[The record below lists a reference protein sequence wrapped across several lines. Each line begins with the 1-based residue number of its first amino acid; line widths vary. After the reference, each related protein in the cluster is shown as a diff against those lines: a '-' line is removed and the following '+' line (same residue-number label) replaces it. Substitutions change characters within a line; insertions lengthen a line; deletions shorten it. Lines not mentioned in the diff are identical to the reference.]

1 LSSSAPQ
8 NAPMS
13 GSSRLAALMA
23 AMLLP
28 AMSVFAQ
35 DAAPEADGEPRDEQA
50 LQTIPVEPIAE
61 APQAPVESSAPT
73 PLDVIVVTAQKRAE
87 NVQDVPISIQA
98 FSPKTLGALNISDQ
112 FSLQQAVPGLDV
124 NEITQFT
131 TVFLRGVGSDA
142 FLMADPSVASYID
155 GIYFPFSQGL
165 DQDFGAVDRVEVL
178 KGPQG
183 TLFGRNAVG
192 GAISVYTPNP
202 DFYEATTSIQTTLGN
217 RRTFNTNVYSNL
229 PLSETLAVNVSAYY
243 NYGDN
248 YMTGTAAGKP
258 LPSEIARGARIKLRW
273 APGDNWDIV
282 LAGLRLDQK
291 GTGSVFQLNAEPSPI
306 IGSRLLQIEPQRGY
320 DGELSEPSYLLFDST
335 VGYGQVTYNAPW
347 FDVKLLG
354 SDQSA
359 ESQFTYDFDGSP
371 RQGAAFDQKKN
382 FADVQTAELQLLS
395 SEETPGNERL
405 QWIVGGYY
413 FRSAQGFDTANLQLF
428 GLDLAD
434 FERGGISLPPLLRD
448 ALEQL
453 GVAYPNGD
461 VAFHAII
468 GTLSAAAFA
477 QATFDFSEQVALT
490 LGARY
495 QDEERYIIR
504 SDSGLYMSDGS
515 FSPLFTWT
523 NARDAEGN
531 SVPTRDTT
539 TSFKPKATLE
549 LRPFS
554 NDTLLY
560 VTYQEALKSSTFNT
574 VAIYQPPA
582 YVEPEELDAW
592 EVGAKLTLLDGAVQ
606 FNVAAFDYSIHNFQ
620 VQFISLLQGGA
631 VSFENAE
638 EASVRGFDF
647 DARVRVLP
655 SVFDQFVLTF
665 GGSYLDGNYDRYE
678 GASGFDKETGL
689 FSSDNDYSN
698 NRIVRTPKFTAVAG
712 FSKAWDVP
720 GGSLEI
726 GGDAYYNDG
735 FFYTASNDP
744 RFDQPAYTLY
754 GARISYL
761 YVPWRLRA
769 TVFGRNL
776 SDEKY
781 SQGLIATDFGGNYTL
796 APPLT
801 VGLKLGVEF

>member
-1 LSSSAPQ
+1 MSASAPH
-8 NAPMS
+8 NVPTFRPYGLAV
-13 GSSRLAALMA
+13 LAAV
-23 AMLLP
+23 LLSP
-28 AMSVFAQ
+28 ATPLQAQ
-35 DAAPEADGEPRDEQA
+35 DAPAADSESQREPV
-50 LQTIPVEPIAE
+50 LQTIPVAPIAE
-61 APQAPVESSAPT
+61 APEAPLESSAPT

-98 FSPKTLGALNISDQ
+98 FSPKTLGSLNISDQ

-142 FLMADPSVASYID
+142 FLMADPSVASYVD

-165 DQDFGAVDRVEVL
+165 DQDFGVVDRVEVL

-192 GAISVYTPNP
+192 GAISVHTPNP
-202 DFYEATTSIQTTLGN
+202 DFYEARTSIQNTFGN
-217 RRTFNTNVYSNL
+217 RRTSNTSVYSNL
-229 PLSETLAVNVSAYY
+229 PLTDSLAVNVSAYY

-248 YMTGTAAGKP
+248 YMTGTAAGEP
-258 LPSEIARGARIKLRW
+258 LPSEIARGARVKLRW
-273 APGDNWDIV
+273 APGDHWDVV

-306 IGSRLLQIEPQRGY
+306 IGSLLLQIEPQRGY

-335 VGYGQVTYNAPW
+335 VGYGQITYNAPW

-359 ESQFTYDFDGSP
+359 VSQFTYDFDGSP

-382 FADVQTAELQLLS
+382 FADVQTAELQLIS
-395 SEETPGNERL
+395 SEETPGNEYL
-405 QWIVGGYY
+405 QWILGGYY

-453 GVAYPNGD
+453 GVIYPNGD

-468 GTLSAAAFA
+468 GTQSKAAFA
-477 QATFDFSEQVALT
+477 QATFDFTEKLALT

-504 SDSGLYMSDGS
+504 SDSGLYTSDGG

-523 NARDAEGN
+523 NARDADGN

-539 TSFKPKATLE
+539 TSFKPKATVE
-549 LRPFS
+549 LRPLGD
-554 NDTLLY
+554 DTLLY
-560 VTYQEALKSSTFNT
+560 LTYQEALKSSTFNT

-582 YVEPEELDAW
+582 YVEPEELEAW
-592 EVGAKLTLLDGAVQ
+592 EVGAKLTVLDGAVQ
-606 FNVAAFDYSIHNFQ
+606 FNVAAFEYDIHNFQ

-638 EASVRGFDF
+638 QASVRGIDF
-647 DARVRVLP
+647 DARVRLLP
-655 SVFDQFVLTF
+655 SILDRLVLTF
-665 GGSYLDGNYDRYE
+665 GGSYLDGQYDRYE
-678 GASGFDKETGL
+678 GASGFDQETGL
-689 FSSDNDYSN
+689 FSSDNDYSG
-698 NRIVRTPKFTAVAG
+698 NRIVRTPRFTAVAG

-720 GGSLEI
+720 GGSLEV
-726 GGDAYYNDG
+726 GGDAYYNSG

-754 GARISYL
+754 GARVSYL
-761 YVPWRLRA
+761 YVPWQLRA
-769 TVFGRNL
+769 TLFGRNL

-801 VGLKLGVEF
+801 AGLKLALDF

>member
-1 LSSSAPQ
+1 MSASAIQKCRTIGPL
-8 NAPMS
+8 
-13 GSSRLAALMA
+13 GLAALA
-23 AMLLP
+23 AATLFS
-28 AMSVFAQ
+28 AAGFAAQ
-35 DAAPEADGEPRDEQA
+35 DPAPAAAGTPQDEPL
-50 LQTIPVEPIAE
+50 LQTIPVAPVAPVAE
-61 APQAPVESSAPT
+61 APLESSAPT
-73 PLDVIVVTAQKRAE
+73 ALDVIVVTAQKRAE

-98 FSPKTLGALNISDQ
+98 FSPKTLGSLNISDQ
-112 FSLQQAVPGLDV
+112 SSLQQAVPGLDV

-142 FLMADPSVASYID
+142 FLMADPSVASYVD

-165 DQDFGAVDRVEVL
+165 DQDFGVVDRVEVL

-192 GAISVYTPNP
+192 GAISVHTPHP
-202 DFYEATTSIQTTLGN
+202 DFYEAQTSIQTTFGN
-217 RRTFNTNVYSNL
+217 RRTSNTSIYSNL
-229 PLSETLAVNVSAYY
+229 PLSETLAVNVAAYY
-243 NYGDN
+243 NHGDN

-258 LPSEIARGARIKLRW
+258 LPSEIARGARVKLRW
-273 APGDNWDIV
+273 APGDSWDIV

-306 IGSRLLQIEPQRGY
+306 IGSLLLQIEPQRGY

-335 VGYGQVTYNAPW
+335 VGYGQITYNAPW

-359 ESQFTYDFDGSP
+359 VSQFTYDFDGSP

-382 FADVQTAELQLLS
+382 FADVQTAELQLIS

-405 QWIVGGYY
+405 QWILGGYY

-434 FERGGISLPPLLRD
+434 FERGGISLPPALRD

-453 GVAYPNGD
+453 GIIYPNGD

-468 GTLSAAAFA
+468 GTQSKAAFA
-477 QATFDFSEQVALT
+477 QTTLDFTDRIALT

-504 SDSGLYMSDGS
+504 SDSGLYTSDGG

-523 NARDAEGN
+523 NARDADGN

-549 LRPFS
+549 LRPLGD
-554 NDTLLY
+554 DTLLY

-582 YVEPEELDAW
+582 YVEPEELEAW
-592 EVGAKLTLLDGAVQ
+592 EVGAKLTMLDGAVQ
-606 FNVAAFDYSIHNFQ
+606 FNVAAFDYDIHNFQ

-638 EASVRGFDF
+638 QAAVRGIDF
-647 DARVRVLP
+647 DARVRLLP
-655 SVFDQFVLTF
+655 SMLDRFVLTF
-665 GGSYLDGNYDRYE
+665 GGCYLDGQYDRYE
-678 GASGFDKETGL
+678 EASGFDQETGL
-689 FSSDNDYSN
+689 FSSDNDYSG
-698 NRIVRTPKFTAVAG
+698 NRIVRTPRFTAVAG
-712 FSKAWDVP
+712 FSKTWDVP
-720 GGSLEI
+720 GGSLEV
-726 GGDAYYNDG
+726 GGDAYYNSG

-769 TVFGRNL
+769 TLFGRNL

-801 VGLKLGVEF
+801 AGLKLALDF